1 MYIFSYQK
9 AFILE
14 YELSLAVG
22 VREVLNFL
30 GLTFGVE
37 SICIDQA

>member
-14 YELSLAVG
+14 YKLSLAVG
-22 VREVLNFL
+22 VREV
-30 GLTFGVE
+30 
-37 SICIDQA
+37 